1 MERRLG
7 VTEARKELAR
17 IIDDVK
23 YKGENYVIV
32 RRGEPA
38 AVLVPIDVY
47 YQWKR
52 EREELFD
59 VIREIQAAN
68 AGADPDQVMREVL
81 EAQQAVRQSST
92 E

>member
-38 AVLVPIDVY
+38 AAVVPIDVY